1 MSTARAARAAW
12 PLAIAALLTAS
23 ATGCLRSDGESCRVD
38 SDCGGGAICA
48 LDNVCRTV
56 AAVEASLD
64 TRQAVDVVTYDTVD
78 TQGATGDATGC
89 EPVAGVFDAATG
101 ACPEPTT
108 KRTVTAIVIA
118 QEGGLAGLAEVA
130 NQVIAN
136 GFDDGS
142 LTLELWIDGSLAAGC
157 ARVLAWMRGPE
168 DRNADCTAVFSDAMP
183 FVIPGLV
190 TTSVDHAQL
199 DPETLVLTGLVDK
212 AKLIESMA
220 PELRDVA
227 EQLITLDVDTDGDE
241 VADMASAVIQI
252 TLAE

>member
-1 MSTARAARAAW
+1 MAAASGSSAEVIAR
-12 PLAIAALLTAS
+12 
-23 ATGCLRSDGESCRVD
+23 
-38 SDCGGGAICA
+38 
-48 LDNVCRTV
+48 
-56 AAVEASLD
+56 
-64 TRQAVDVVTYDTVD
+64 DTVILR
-78 TQGATGDATGC
+78 A
-89 EPVAGVFDAATG
+89 PAASTWSSVL
-101 ACPEPTT
+101 AVIPPT
-108 KRTVTAIVIA
+108 
-118 QEGGLAGLAEVA
+118 A
-130 NQVIAN
+130 NH